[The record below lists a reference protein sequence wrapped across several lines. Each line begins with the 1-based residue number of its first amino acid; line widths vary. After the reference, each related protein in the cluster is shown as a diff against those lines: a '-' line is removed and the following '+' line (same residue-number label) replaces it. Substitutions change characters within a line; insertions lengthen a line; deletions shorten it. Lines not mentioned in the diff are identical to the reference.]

1 MADTEKLQ
9 LIEDMFNY
17 TGDTNSFYAMENLL
31 NAPIQFIH
39 FCYNFGSYE
48 SRELYTDLRNP
59 KSPRYDRRIDSNKKE
74 DIKQFLVD
82 YADYLDIDR
91 VLLYAYY
98 WIEKIDR
105 HPLAEDYRGKCVI
118 KLKRLMEKYNAHS
131 ILYLLDLG
139 DRNSN
144 KLPEIVAVDE
154 DEILGYKKRNSQGKA
169 IDFKRYDEYEKY
181 IQFKYLTLLSND
193 NRMEMS
199 LMMLAAYMDGKYK
212 NLSNEKKVKHLMSNG
227 IFKKNI
233 DVDKFELAILYSIV
247 DTLQMRSK
255 DISIGDFESVLAD
268 FNAMISR
275 KELDLYKNSDYKDS
289 FVSRNFLSE
298 YYDICEKICEK
309 LLLEDGSNI
318 DRLVKTGHLN
328 RSSFE
333 LYFEDSKDKE
343 TTLGYGL
350 ALGLVEENKIDRIC
364 EKNQLDPRKVRNTAF
379 LKMLEDVKS
388 KENQNGKADKKI
400 QKGDYFAYPI
410 GNRLFRS
417 VIPPDELEKIITV
430 LTKDLTKHPY
440 STTSSEKLSLL
451 WKEGMINDAY
461 IKQLYLNEKLSSEDM
476 NTISGFIADYKI
488 VADANSF
495 KQNTNRLI
503 ELYKYL
509 YAKPML
515 ANNKEYDDIKGEF
528 DNLPEFDEQEKELIE
543 KNYQFQRK
551 LFLDSK
557 KTPATKY
564 DELENGLGVLI
575 LYPEIAKH
583 LYHEKLI
590 DYQSLRELVD
600 DTGIRP
606 EDRETYN
613 MVLSGEIAQED
624 LPFIVRGT
632 ILEDNPLVL
641 TQLYDAENITYKE
654 IINKYVDGDISYETL
669 LRFGQGRDL
678 SEEFDE
684 GRYLDLFL
692 NAIKSSR
699 NETSKVEHFARYR
712 RAFMLFKPQNNYENS
727 YNNIYDRQQEILT
740 QNFREDRI
748 EDFYREHVID
758 GRNLLDLLDPN
769 NIKFKKKEKLLES
782 IGTLMMTQDL
792 SVHDTE
798 VLFRD
803 TDRSHIKRDRLE
815 SIFKTR
821 NIPYEV
827 KMKILADCY
836 KSATELDA
844 ENYSHILNTCIQS
857 ATPDEH
863 RENGNGGQRRR
874 KRPGGERPEQ
884 ELMPYITRYSNII
897 AIDPE
902 TTSRILGSNIM
913 FHFQTYGKNLFEQM
927 YTTKD
932 GENTELTT
940 HASYILSD
948 ELVEALQ
955 NQLFKL
961 DDQGNI
967 IGFDFG
973 VLIDAYKHG
982 DRTQISKTLHKSGSW
997 ARLLREKITGGNELA
1012 QQPILAQDVA
1022 EDIDLG

>member
-17 TGDTNSFYAMENLL
+17 TGDDKINFSMGNLI
-31 NAPIQFIH
+31 NAPNRFIH
-39 FCYNFGSYE
+39 YCIDVENDPRKSYYLLADE
-48 SRELYTDLRNP
+48 KSNLYDKRFISD
-59 KSPRYDRRIDSNKKE
+59 KEE
-74 DIKQFLVD
+74 DIKQFLID
-82 YADYLDIDR
+82 HIDIVNLNKV
-91 VLLYAYY
+91 VLFAYY
-98 WIEKIDR
+98 W
-105 HPLAEDYRGKCVI
+105 
-118 KLKRLMEKYNAHS
+118 LKNCE
-131 ILYLLDLG
+131 I
-139 DRNSN
+139 
-144 KLPEIVAVDE
+144 LPEQRNYRDECKRKLEGLIAKYDMHDVLYYLELSNMTQNGFPKIVTLDA
-154 DEILGYKKRNSQGKA
+154 DEILGHHKNQKQKESF
-169 IDFKRYDEYEKY
+169 DFKKYNKYMKY
-181 IQFKYLTLLSND
+181 IKYEMLLALPKVDDMYMAIVMFFDDMDTHHPELSTQERFD
-193 NRMEMS
+193 I
-199 LMMLAAYMDGKYK
+199 LMR
-212 NLSNEKKVKHLMSNG
+212 NET
-227 IFKKNI
+227 FRKNI
-233 DVDKFELAILYSIV
+233 DTDNFVLAANYGIIDL
-247 DTLQMRSK
+247 LQKRSK
-255 DISIGDFESVLAD
+255 TISIDDFESVLA
-268 FNAMISR
+268 
-275 KELDLYKNSDYKDS
+275 EYKDLNAEANLSVFNDES
-289 FVSRNFLSE
+289 FKDKFTGRNYLSE

-350 ALGLVEENKIDRIC
+350 AFGLVDETRIEKIC
-364 EKNQLDPRKVRNTAF
+364 EKSKFDLQKVRNTAF
-379 LKMLEDVKS
+379 SITLENS
-388 KENQNGKADKKI
+388 KCKE
-400 QKGDYFAYPI
+400 GDYLSYPVNI
-410 GNRLFRS
+410 ALFRS
-417 VIPPDELEKIITV
+417 VIPPDELEKLITV

-488 VADANSF
+488 VADENSF
-495 KQNTNRLI
+495 KQNTDRLI

-557 KTPATKY
+557 KSPATKY

-590 DYQSLRELVD
+590 DFQSLRELID

-606 EDRETYN
+606 EDRETNN
-613 MVLSGEIAQED
+613 MVLRGEIAQED

-632 ILEDNPLVL
+632 FLEDNPLVL
-641 TQLYDAENITYKE
+641 TQLYDAKNITYKE
-654 IINKYVDGDISYETL
+654 IINKYVDGNISYETL

-712 RAFMLFKPQNNYENS
+712 RAFMLFKPQDNYENIYS
-727 YNNIYDRQQEILT
+727 NIYDRQQEILT

-803 TDRSHIKRDRLE
+803 TDGSHIKRDRLE

-884 ELMPYITRYSNII
+884 ELMPYITRYSTII

-932 GENTELTT
+932 GENTQLTT